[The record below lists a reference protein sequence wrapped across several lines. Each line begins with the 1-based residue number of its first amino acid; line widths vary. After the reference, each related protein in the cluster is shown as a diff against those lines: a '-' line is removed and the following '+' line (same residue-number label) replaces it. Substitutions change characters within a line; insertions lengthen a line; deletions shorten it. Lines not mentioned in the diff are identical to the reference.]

1 MKDMMRCAVA
11 VAVVLVAASVGADDI
26 KASVSFGK
34 FGSVDLI
41 QRDGAVQIT
50 ANLTNLPQGQHGFHV
65 HQYGDIFTN
74 GCTSTGGHFNPD
86 KVIYEP
92 SHYLIFLIF
101 SDKYSNVVVRL
112 RMRSF
117 QVGHWR
123 I

>member
-1 MKDMMRCAVA
+1 MRCAVAVA

-26 KASVSFGK
+26 RAAVSFGK

-86 KVIYEP
+86 KVDHGAP
-92 SHYLIFLIF
+92 SDSVRHVGDLGNILANGNAGARLTCGIVYL
-101 SDKYSNVVVRL
+101 VA
-112 RMRSF
+112 
-117 QVGHWR
+117 
-123 I
+123 

>member
-1 MKDMMRCAVA
+1 MGEQEMKDMMRCAVA

-50 ANLTNLPQGQHGFHV
+50 ANLTNLPPGQHV
-65 HQYGDIFTN
+65 S
-74 GCTSTGGHFNPD
+74 TSTNTATYSQTGALPPAA
-86 KVIYEP
+86 ILTP
-92 SHYLIFLIF
+92 TRLIMA
-101 SDKYSNVVVRL
+101 L
-112 RMRSF
+112 RQTASAMLE
-117 QVGHWR
+117 